1 MVLKLNDLMK
11 PTKKRQQEIIE
22 ADILLV
28 TSQEIDR
35 RGEES
40 EDEEEARRFM
50 DDVLEK
56 LRRGIRRLGVIGGAA
71 DRRHGGSRAP
81 LCRRVRRGDED

>member
-1 MVLKLNDLMK
+1 MK

-35 RGEES
+35 RGEET

-71 DRRHGGSRAP
+71 YGGRRRSRAP
-81 LCRRVRRGDED
+81 LRRRARRGDED